1 MGANRSTGI
10 RTRWAAV
17 AVGAASLLGVVLAG
31 SADAT
36 VPSGTPSW
44 TKQFGTNTDD
54 RFYAVATNASG
65 QVSATGTT
73 TGSLHGT
80 NLGQT
85 DGILVRYDL
94 NGRRKWARQFG
105 TPEYDYSMAVATTR
119 SGDTYVTG
127 YTYGGFGA
135 ANAGPLGTEDVFL
148 AKFDRTGNRKWV
160 RQFGTV
166 GDDEGLGVAVTSS
179 GDVYIAGTTMGD
191 ITPGDFFDPLGGKDL
206 FLAKYDRN
214 GVRQWI
220 HQGGSAD
227 HDNVGGLAVSTLM
240 NTAYVAGDTSGTM
253 PGAAREGDYDGYLTW
268 FNLTTG
274 MDVRYRQFGT
284 PMGEAVHGV
293 AVNSAGAAYVVG
305 DTTGDLAGTSAGARD
320 AFVVKYDATG
330 TLRSTNQ
337 FGTSAF
343 DSIQSVAIG
352 PNDLLYVTGSTNG
365 SLGSPVAGEG
375 DIFTAQLDISGNR
388 RWLHQ
393 FGSPATDWSYGISVT
408 PVGDVLVAANTNG
421 NLVGTNLGTDF
432 DLVLAKFGKNSN
444 KSWGS
449 QFGSASLDRASSI
462 SAASNG
468 RVFVAGSTLGDF
480 ADFSAGLN
488 DAYYRVYSTD
498 GAVLLE
504 SQFGTAAGDEA
515 VAIGAAGNGDFY
527 VIGTTDGT
535 LGSQAYG
542 ATDGFIRKSSAD
554 GTVLWTRQFGTDGND
569 QVAAAVVARNGDVYV
584 AGSTTSAFEG
594 ANLGSTDAFLGRF
607 DKDGNIVWFRQFG
620 TATDDALS
628 GIALTPNGDAY
639 VVGTTGG
646 VLGAA
651 NLGGNDAIAA
661 RYTKSGTRKWLRQFG
676 TAAADSSYSAS
687 VTSGGDL
694 YISGFTEGAYSG
706 QTQVGTADGTLV
718 KLNRNGTLKW
728 ARQFGAPGVG
738 TEALGVAVTRSGKV
752 SVVGYTDGDLAGAIG
767 GADTYLLQ
775 YDRNG
780 RRTRSRQYGTAGSED
795 FTAVAVSSSG
805 NVFATGSTGSDF
817 AGPASGSA
825 DVVVFRIS
833 F

>member
-1 MGANRSTGI
+1 M
-10 RTRWAAV
+10 
-17 AVGAASLLGVVLAG
+17 LGVLGVTP
-31 SADAT
+31 ADGT

-44 TKQFGTNTDD
+44 TKQFGTSTDD

-65 QVSATGTT
+65 QVYATGTT
-73 TGSLHGT
+73 TGSMRGA
-80 NLGQT
+80 NFGQT

-105 TPEYDYSMAVATTR
+105 TPEYDYSMAVATSR
-119 SGDTYVTG
+119 SGDTYVAG

-148 AKFDRTGNRKWV
+148 AKFDRNGNRAWV

-166 GDDEGLGVAVTSS
+166 GDDEGIAVAVTAA
-179 GDVYIAGTTMGD
+179 GDVYLAGTTMGD
-191 ITPGDFFDPLGGKDL
+191 ITPEDVFDPLGGKDL

-220 HQGGSAD
+220 HQGGSPD
-227 HDNVGGLAVSTLM
+227 QDNVGGVAVSTLT
-240 NTAYVAGDTSGTM
+240 NIAYVAGDTSGAM
-253 PGAAREGDYDGYLTW
+253 PGESLAGNYDGYLAW
-268 FNLTTG
+268 FDITTG

-284 PMGEAVHGV
+284 SSGEAVHGV

-305 DTTGDLAGTSAGARD
+305 DTNGDLVGTSAGARD
-320 AFVVKYDATG
+320 AFVVKYDASG
-330 TLRSTNQ
+330 TLRASKQ

-343 DSIQSVAIG
+343 DSIQSVAVG
-352 PNDLLYVTGSTNG
+352 TNDLLYVTGSTNG
-365 SLGSPVAGEG
+365 NLGSPVAGEG

-393 FGSPATDWSYGISVT
+393 FGSPATDWSYGVAVT
-408 PVGDVLVAANTNG
+408 PAGDVLVAANTNG
-421 NLVGTNLGTDF
+421 NLVGSNLGSDF
-432 DLVLAKFGKNSN
+432 DLVLTKYGKGSS

-449 QFGSASLDRASSI
+449 QFGSTSLDRASSI

-468 RVFVAGSTLGDF
+468 RVFVAGSTLGDL

-515 VAIGAAGNGDFY
+515 VAIGAAGNGDFF

-535 LGSQAYG
+535 LGSHAYG

-594 ANLGSTDAFLGRF
+594 SNLGSTDAFLGRF
-607 DKDGNIVWFRQFG
+607 DKDGNVLWFRQFG

-646 VLGAA
+646 ALGAA
-651 NLGGNDAIAA
+651 HLGGNDAIAA
-661 RYTKSGTRKWLRQFG
+661 RYTKSGTQKWLRQFG
-676 TAAADSSYSAS
+676 TSAADSSYAAS
-687 VTSGGDL
+687 VTPAGDL
-694 YISGFTEGAYSG
+694 YVSGFTEGAYTG

-718 KLNRNGTLKW
+718 KINRNGTLKW
-728 ARQFGAPGVG
+728 VRQFGAPGVG
-738 TEALGVAVTRSGKV
+738 TEALGVAVTASGRV

-767 GADTYLLQ
+767 GTDAYLLQ

-780 RRTRSRQYGTAGSED
+780 RRTRARQYGTAGSED

-805 NVFATGSTGSDF
+805 NVFATGSTGSSF
-817 AGPASGSA
+817 AGPAAGSA
-825 DVVVFRIS
+825 DVVVFRIN